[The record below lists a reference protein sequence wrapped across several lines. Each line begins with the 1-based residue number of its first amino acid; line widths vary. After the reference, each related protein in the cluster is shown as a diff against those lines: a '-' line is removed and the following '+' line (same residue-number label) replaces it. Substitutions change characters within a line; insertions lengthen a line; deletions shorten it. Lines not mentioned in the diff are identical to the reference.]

1 MKKKIVKICLF
12 DKNSTP
18 SQVLGFN
25 GDYILDNI
33 CTKAETSEGMDGLYD
48 LDANFI
54 VDSEGLYKQI
64 HDEAILK
71 CNLDYGEEIYR
82 IAKLQ
87 KNSRDIVVFARQI
100 TISETLDMWIE
111 DIRPTATSGLSA
123 LNNLKTGSI
132 GKKDINVFS
141 NITTTSTAYYQ
152 RMSVYKA
159 IHDCDQSFINRW
171 GGEVQRRCYNLTINN
186 KIGSDKGVQIRS
198 RKNLTGFEANT
209 NIDNV
214 VTRIRAIGYDGI
226 DAGVFIDS
234 PLINKYSSIKTK
246 EIKYDD
252 VKVATE
258 SNPDEGFATLEEAQ
272 AELIRRAKLE
282 FSENHIDELRADYLI
297 NFVYLEQTEEYKNY
311 VQAERVQIGDT
322 VHVYEENHD
331 INISVRVVK
340 KRYDVL
346 RQKVIEIEL
355 SNTDI
360 SQKTITTSDI
370 LAELNS
376 IINKSENNNVSDII
390 QSMIN
395 SGIKDSYVIPRQNEV
410 IVADNKDIN
419 LANNVIRLNK
429 NGLAFSKN
437 GYYGDYEY
445 GFTIDGVINAS
456 LIATGMLS
464 TILIQNAD
472 GSLQIDL
479 GGTNG
484 IMTRKNGKNAIEL
497 SGTLLK
503 FYDWDGQGENVGQ
516 LYSSRLD
523 GNESIPGIVL
533 ANKKNAYLSLSYE
546 ADGIDKYYSYIRC
559 DKDNVDNLTNCP
571 ITIFEETDFAG
582 SELWFG
588 YGINSIY
595 KSTSNNLVAKVKNK
609 LIIADKDTIYNRFVL
624 DKNKL
629 ELFDPNNEA
638 DSYCSISPTET
649 YFGGNGYKYLSA
661 SPQKTGFYRSDG
673 YSYGYISPSESYFV
687 GNDNKRYFSSSP
699 SESYLG
705 SGSQKFASFYPEGF
719 CFWRGSDDILYTTV
733 ADTIQFDRGVH
744 INGDFTVNGNKNC
757 VQTTESYGDR
767 LYYSVEDCESY
778 LTDRSMELFTVEETS
793 EGTYER
799 VVLLDNVYK
808 ESINLDLGYTVE
820 IIKQGWGDFRLKE
833 QTKDYFIVESDRK
846 DFTFKYVITGKRK
859 GYEDERNKELF
870 EATKS
875 EFNIQN
881 IENDVQTE
889 FWRLYSNAAVKGSD
903 INAKTL

>member
-1 MKKKIVKICLF
+1 MNKKTVKICIF

-33 CTKAETSEGMDGLYD
+33 CTKAETTEGMDGLYD

-87 KNSRDIVVFARQI
+87 KNNRDIVVFARQI

-111 DIRPTATSGLSA
+111 DIRPTEASGLSA

-152 RMSVYKA
+152 RMSMYKA
-159 IHDCDQSFINRW
+159 IHDSDQSFINRW

-186 KIGSDKGVQIRS
+186 KIGSDRGVQIRS

-234 PLINKYSSIKTK
+234 PLINKYSAIKTK

-258 SNPDEGFATLEEAQ
+258 NNPDEGYATLGEAQ
-272 AELIRRAKLE
+272 AELIRCAKLE

-297 NFVYLEQTEEYKNY
+297 NFVYLEQTEEYKDY
-311 VQAERVQIGDT
+311 VQAERVQVGDT

-395 SGIKDSYVIPRQNEV
+395 SGIKDSYVIPRQNEI

-419 LANNVIRLNK
+419 LANNIIRINK

-437 GYYGDYEY
+437 GYYGDYDY

-456 LIATGMLS
+456 LIATGILS

-484 IMTRKNGKNAIEL
+484 IMTKKDGKNAIEL
-497 SGTLLK
+497 AGTILK
-503 FYDWDGQGENVGQ
+503 FYDWDGDGNNIGQ
-516 LYSSRLD
+516 LYSSRLNGD
-523 GNESIPGIVL
+523 ESIPGIVL
-533 ANKKNAYLSLSYE
+533 ANKLNSFLSLSYE
-546 ADGIDKYYSYIRC
+546 RDSSFFSYIRL
-559 DKDNVDNLTNCP
+559 DKDNIDNTTNAP
-571 ITIFEETDFAG
+571 ITIFEETDFAA
-582 SELWFG
+582 SQMWFG
-588 YGINSIY
+588 YDINSIY
-595 KSTSNNLVAKVKNK
+595 NSNTNNFVANVKNNYN
-609 LIIADKDTIYNRFVL
+609 IADRDSSLNRL
-624 DKNKL
+624 SLSKNTFNL
-629 ELFDPNNEA
+629 YDIN
-638 DSYCSISPTET
+638 DSGKRYCLISPNET
-649 YFGGNGYKYLSA
+649 FFGANGQKYFTCNPNGFSFWK
-661 SPQKTGFYRSDG
+661 
-673 YSYGYISPSESYFV
+673 
-687 GNDNKRYFSSSP
+687 GND
-699 SESYLG
+699 
-705 SGSQKFASFYPEGF
+705 
-719 CFWRGSDDILYTTV
+719 DIFYTTV
-733 ADTIQFDRGVH
+733 ADTIQSDRSMH
-744 INGDFTVNGNKNC
+744 INGDFTVSGNKNC

-778 LTDRSMELFTVEETS
+778 LTDRSMELFTVEET
-793 EGTYER
+793 ENGTYER
-799 VVLLDNVYK
+799 VILLDSIYK
-808 ESINLDLGYTVE
+808 ESINLDLEYTVE
-820 IIKQGWGDFRLKE
+820 VIKQSWGDYRIKE
-833 QTKDYFIVESDRK
+833 QTKDYFTIESDRA

-859 GYEDERNKELF
+859 GFEEERNKELF
-870 EATKS
+870 KTVKS
-875 EFNIQN
+875 ENPMQN
-881 IENDVQTE
+881 E
-889 FWRLYSNAAVKGSD
+889 FWRLYSNEVVKGSD
-903 INAKTL
+903 INAKAL